1 MLQKKR
7 LIPSP
12 ALGVALVALMVAMS
26 GAAIALPGKGGV
38 QKDDL
43 AKGAVTAKAIAK
55 NAVQSKNIKSN
66 AVTGAKVKNGSLTA
80 ADVQD
85 ESLSAKDVS
94 DYAVVSSPLG
104 SMVRLSATDAPDAA
118 TGRATAPPQVL
129 FKKGAITLYAK
140 CFRDTGADETFAEIY
155 VATAANGAVFNGQV
169 DALEGGNAATDF
181 LNTDTDPTDA
191 TLDNAT
197 ATGNDASYNEGEFT
211 ILGPDGTSLIGQTGV
226 GAKNGVLGGGNGAY
240 GDGNVCVFNAEL
252 AG

>member
-140 CFRDTGADETFAEIY
+140 CFRDTGGNTTHAEIIAATS
-155 VATAANGAVFNGQV
+155 VDGSIMDGSDDQSGGATA
-169 DALEGGNAATDF
+169 DF
-181 LNTDTDPTDA
+181 LNTTTLETDRQIETTSSGVDS
-191 TLDNAT
+191 
-197 ATGNDASYNEGEFT
+197 ASLEEGEFT
-211 ILGPDGTSLIGQTGV
+211 VVGADGTHLLGQAMVAAKTGV
-226 GAKNGVLGGGNGAY
+226 LSGGNGVY
-240 GDGNVCVFNAEL
+240 GAGNVCLFGAQIS
-252 AG
+252 G